1 MRPCI
6 VFTTLPILDNFGNK
20 CHLRGAQ
27 RNTVIQR
34 SRALPSRSS
43 RTSLCIRHCLVS
55 GIHMIFI
62 RHVMR
67 SSGGCSSGG
76 GSSGGSSS
84 GWPKEIKFIKSN
96 EIKFLNSTSWQLCPQ
111 VGSSLYICQQ
121 AHCTGTLADCN
132 MGRFNSG
139 YCEAQGEGKGNLN
152 QNPNI

>member
-1 MRPCI
+1 MLISKNIILFLAAPSAAGCKACLEQPRLKTMDTCLDVI
-6 VFTTLPILDNFGNK
+6 FSLFLRKCCKNILDNFGNK

-96 EIKFLNSTSWQLCPQ
+96 EIKFLNSTSW
-111 VGSSLYICQQ
+111 
-121 AHCTGTLADCN
+121 
-132 MGRFNSG
+132 
-139 YCEAQGEGKGNLN
+139 
-152 QNPNI
+152 